1 MALRSGKPLSVAA
14 AAARNPQGRLS
25 DRGAARPLRAS
36 EARAQAGVGDDRE
49 SAGQAGDI
57 EGLARGH
64 QGDGAGGEILA
75 HRGEDD
81 MLRGWVEHEVAVN
94 LVGADGELML
104 AHERGEA
111 VELPAVED
119 ARERVVRIAEQEHL
133 GVRLRAGGL
142 ELGPVKRPAA
152 ALEHHLELQR
162 VALGQ
167 HWRGHERRVDRRG
180 GDDRLARLAG
190 AADGGMDARHERAH
204 ERDPLGPDLPAMA
217 TTDVIDDG
225 SEHGV
230 ALRGITVHAMRGAG
244 LDGFDDGG
252 RRLEVHV
259 RDPTRDDVLI
269 GILVPLGAV
278 GPGAFRTAVEIE
290 SHSLR

>member
-1 MALRSGKPLSVAA
+1 MVERGLGGGEAEHVLVERQALDHAA
-14 AAARNPQGRLS
+14 
-25 DRGAARPLRAS
+25 

-49 SAGQAGDI
+49 AAGEAGDV

-64 QGDGAGGEILA
+64 QGDRAGGEVLA
-75 HRGEDD
+75 ERREDD
-81 MLRGWVEHEVAVN
+81 VLRLRVQHEVAMD
-94 LVGADGELML
+94 LVRADGELML
-104 AHERGEA
+104 AHEGGEA

-142 ELGPVKRPAA
+142 ELGPVERPATVS
-152 ALEHHLELQR
+152 EHHLELEG
-162 VALGQ
+162 VALGEDR
-167 HWRGHERRVDRRG
+167 RGHERRVDGRG
-180 GDDRLARLAG
+180 SDDRLARLAG

-204 ERDPLGPDLPAMA
+204 ERDPLGLDLPAMA
-217 TTDVIDDG
+217 ATHMVDDG
-225 SEHGV
+225 GEDGV
-230 ALRGITVHAMRGAG
+230 ALRGVAEHAMVRAFA
-244 LDGFDDGG
+244 DDFDHRG

-259 RDPTRDDVLI
+259 RDPARDDVLV
-269 GILVPLGAV
+269 GVLVPLGAV